1 VIIHTHQIFPP
12 IPFHTCRLSAQK
24 TDLDF
29 VSSVQDAIKTLS
41 AADGAV
47 AHSTVRA
54 LILRDLIQG
63 VASDSTSRNNVVDHV
78 LSTAPADIVA
88 EYQAALSAITAASE
102 SGSGSPWGEE
112 ILSPAYLDAVQSFGK
127 ACPDPGN
134 FQSAL
139 LAILTAGTYSE
150 GIRRNILGGGCNC
163 SRANFIGAAL
173 GAAYGLG
180 EPNGVPLEWVERTD
194 KGVETLELAIGLFR
208 GA

>member
-1 VIIHTHQIFPP
+1 MFL
-12 IPFHTCRLSAQK
+12 FRLSAQK

-29 VSSVQDAIKTLS
+29 VSTIADVVKTLS
-41 AADGAV
+41 AADSAV

-63 VASDSTSRNNVVDHV
+63 DASDPTTRHSVVDHV

-88 EYQAALSAITAASE
+88 EYQSAVSAITTASD
-102 SGSGSPWGEE
+102 STSAWGED
-112 ILSPAYLDAVQSFGK
+112 ILSPAYLDAVQNFGK

-139 LAILTAGTYSE
+139 LAVLTASTYSE

-180 EPNGVPLEWVERTD
+180 EPNGVPLEWLERTD
-194 KGVETLELAIGLFR
+194 KGVETLDLAIGLFR